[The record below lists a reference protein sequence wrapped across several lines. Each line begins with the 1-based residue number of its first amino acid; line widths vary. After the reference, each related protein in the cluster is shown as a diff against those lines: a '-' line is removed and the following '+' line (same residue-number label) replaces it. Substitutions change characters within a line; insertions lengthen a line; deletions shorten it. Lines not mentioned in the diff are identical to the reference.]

1 MARTDLEQ
9 LVYQMS
15 VDIKNLER
23 ANKRALGGVK
33 DNSRQIQRE
42 YDKLAADIG
51 KGMTRASLAA
61 GVAFGAIVG
70 YATKA
75 ASDANETANAFETA
89 FKKLTPQA
97 KKFAESYSRDVGRA
111 LDETQANMAKTQLIL
126 TGVGVSATKAL
137 GATEAIQRR
146 AIDLGSLWNVEDA
159 EAYQAIIS
167 GISGEAEPLKKFGVA
182 LNEVA
187 VKTEL
192 TRLGFKGNAQDA
204 PEAAKAIARL
214 NIIMRQTAVA
224 DGDAIRTKDG
234 LANSVKAAQAE
245 FRNAAVQLGQQFLP
259 IATDA
264 AHAAT
269 ALLIEFNKMPDGA
282 KIAGLAFLGLVAAGG
297 PIASLIEGLV
307 KVIKLAGV
315 ARTAIAAAA
324 GAQAAGAAGGAAAA
338 GATAKGALG
347 GAALAGGLVTAGIA
361 YTGVGIKGAADAISG
376 GNRVTFVNELLK
388 NPSQVRKMS
397 DSDIVKLQ
405 TKLRKDASR
414 KGEFAQTMYGDFGA
428 DTTPARQALG
438 ILAGEANA
446 RKAGIGKSP
455 AGSTEFDL
463 DEALKKA
470 LAGTGSG
477 GKKKSTPTVGLGSWK
492 GKALIDLEGKTITV
506 DESTIVELLPNLGG
520 VRNALTLPDSNPDD
534 FVSSDDRMSGAVEG
548 LERSRAETQAFWA
561 DTIEGGLWA
570 AFEGGGKGVAQFF
583 ARQLAAAMI
592 SNAAGG
598 LAKKLTGAGGGLGQV
613 SKFFAGM
620 FADGGTIPAGQ
631 WGIFNEAGPEP
642 IRAKPGGG
650 IEVMSNKSFTAL
662 GALNQTAASRVIV
675 QDRIVHIVTEAGPYF
690 DSRVENVAAPG
701 ALRAGQSATDA
712 GAAKAVAGARVNSRY
727 RIGGR

>member
-9 LVYQMS
+9 LVYEMN
-15 VDIKNLER
+15 VNIKQLER
-23 ANKRALGGVK
+23 ANKRALGDVK
-33 DNSRQIQRE
+33 ANAKSIQRE
-42 YDKLAADIG
+42 YDQLAADIG

-97 KKFAESYSRDVGRA
+97 KKFAESYSKDVGRA

-126 TGVGVSATKAL
+126 TGVGINATKAL

-182 LNEVA
+182 LNETA
-187 VKTEL
+187 VKAEL
-192 TRLGFKGNAQDA
+192 LRLGFKGNAQDA

-269 ALLIEFNKMPDGA
+269 NLLTEFNKMPDGA

-307 KVIKLAGV
+307 KVIKLAGM
-315 ARTAIAAAA
+315 ARGAIIAAT
-324 GAQAAGAAGGAAAA
+324 GAQAAATAAGGGAA
-338 GATAKGALG
+338 GATAGAALG
-347 GAALAGGLVTAGIA
+347 GAALTGGLATAGVA
-361 YTGVGIKGAADAISG
+361 YGALGIKGAADAISG

-388 NPSQVRKMS
+388 NPSSVRKMS
-397 DSDIVKLQ
+397 IDDITKLQ
-405 TKLRKDASR
+405 GLLRKDASR
-414 KGEFAQTMYGDFGA
+414 KGEFAETMYGDFGA
-428 DTTPARQALG
+428 DTTPAKKALG
-438 ILAGEANA
+438 ILAGEVNA
-446 RKAGIGKSP
+446 RKKASASP
-455 AGSTEFDL
+455 SGQTEFDL
-463 DEALKKA
+463 DAELKKA
-470 LAGTGSG
+470 LAGTGGG

-492 GKALIDLEGKTITV
+492 GKALIDLEAKTVTV

-520 VRNALTLPDSNPDD
+520 VRNALTLPDSNPDG
-534 FVSSDDRMSGAVEG
+534 FLSSDDRMAGAVEG

-570 AFEGGGKGVAQFF
+570 AFEGGGKGVAEFF

-592 SNAAGG
+592 SNAATG

-650 IEVMSNKSFTAL
+650 IEVMSNKAFTAL
-662 GALNQTAASRVIV
+662 GALNGQAASRVIV
-675 QDRIVHIVTEAGPYF
+675 HDRVVRVVTEAGPYF
-690 DSRVENVAAPG
+690 DSRVETVAAPG
-701 ALRAGQSATDA
+701 AVRAGQVASEA
-712 GAAKAVAGARVNSRY
+712 GAAKAVASARVGSRY
-727 RIGGR
+727 RVGGR